1 MNLDIQRSDIYT
13 YYFTFLQT
21 FRRQQIDQDAREIR
35 ILTEQFIE
43 EEDDGHER
51 ERKFRWKTLNNTDM
65 NDQSQSADQD
75 PENSQIGSDDENE
88 EEWRRQRYERE
99 QKLKEQT
106 EKSTMVISNVLK
118 MIHCQPN

>member
-1 MNLDIQRSDIYT
+1 MFKRLF
-13 YYFTFLQT
+13 YFRFSQT

-35 ILTEQFIE
+35 ILTAQFIE

-51 ERKFRWKTLNNTDM
+51 ERKFRWKHLNNTDIT
-65 NDQSQSADQD
+65 DQSQSADQE

-106 EKSTMVISNVLK
+106 EKNITVITAIVQKFIYFQQN
-118 MIHCQPN
+118 

>member
-1 MNLDIQRSDIYT
+1 MLKRFHFIIH
-13 YYFTFLQT
+13 FLSFQT

-35 ILTEQFIE
+35 ILTEQYIE

-51 ERKFRWKTLNNTDM
+51 ERKFRWKHLNNTDI
-65 NDQSQSADQD
+65 NDQSQSADQE

-99 QKLKEQT
+99 QKLKEQP
-106 EKSTMVISNVLK
+106 EKSTTVIHNCSK
-118 MIHCQPN
+118 IHTIPGRKKKS